1 MILVFGSLNIDLVA
15 RVPVIPGPGR
25 TALAPGY
32 DRHFGGKGANQAV
45 AAARMSRSGR
55 AQMAGAV
62 GDDAFGAQ
70 ARANLEANGVD
81 AALVATVA
89 APTGCAFIVVDAMGE
104 NAITVASGAN
114 RAARQ
119 DGVPD
124 AALAGGVTL
133 ALQMETP
140 WEQSAALAARV
151 RKAGGRV
158 VWNLAP
164 APAALD
170 AATLRAILAATDVF
184 IVNEHEAMDA
194 ARALGHAAG
203 DFLAAASALARAGG
217 VTCVV
222 TAGGAGAWVAAPDG
236 PPAHV
241 PAAPAKVVDT
251 TGAGDAFVG
260 AFAAMIEEGRAP
272 PEAARIACRA
282 AARACE
288 TLGAQPGL
296 PRRVE
301 LGLAD

>member
-1 MILVFGSLNIDLVA
+1 MVLVFGSLNIDLVA
-15 RVPVIPGPGR
+15 RVAAIPGPGR
-25 TALAPGY
+25 TVLAPGH

-45 AAARMSRSGR
+45 AAARMARSGVAR
-55 AQMAGAV
+55 MAGAA

-81 AALVATVA
+81 AAFVAQVE
-89 APTGCAFIVVDAMGE
+89 APTGCAFIVVDAAGE

-114 RAARQ
+114 REARQ
-119 DGVPD
+119 DVVPD

-140 WEQSAALAARV
+140 WRESAALAARV
-151 RKAGGRV
+151 RAAGGRV

-164 APAALD
+164 APADLD
-170 AATLRAILAATDVF
+170 APTLRAILAATDFF

-194 ARALGHAAG
+194 ARALGLAAD
-203 DFLAAASALARAGG
+203 DFLAAAAALARAGG

-222 TAGGAGAWVAAPDG
+222 TAGGEGAWVAARDA

-260 AFAAMIEEGRAP
+260 AFAAMIDEGRAP

-296 PRRVE
+296 PRRAE
-301 LGLAD
+301 LALAD